1 MRFGV
6 LGPLT
11 VWAADGRT
19 VSVPELKVRA
29 LLACLLAHR
38 GRPVSADRLVA
49 ELWGERPPARPAAAL
64 QNKVWQLRRA
74 LEAAAPGARDLVVSR
89 APGYELRTA
98 PGSVDAD
105 RFGQLTARARAA
117 AEPHARAALLADAL
131 AQWRGPAFAD
141 FADEEFARRAA
152 AVLEEQ
158 RLTALEEQAETRLEL
173 GEHALVADEL
183 GDLVAAHPLRER
195 LRTARMRAL
204 YLAGRQ
210 ADALHGFTDLRQ
222 RLADELG
229 VDPGP
234 EPTAVYRAILA
245 QDAPP
250 AAVPPPATTVA
261 RPPTNIPGPGA
272 ADGLIGRDPDIA
284 ALRSD
289 LLRHRLVTLIGPG
302 GVGKT
307 QLALAVAA
315 GAAADFPGGVRL
327 VELAALP
334 PARDRRGTE
343 PAELVAGVLGVRDD
357 IAPPPRTAAG
367 PQSLTD
373 RIAQALG
380 EGPALLVLDNC
391 EHVVDSVAEL
401 VAALLA
407 AAPGLTVLATG
418 QVPLQVRGER
428 LHEVVPLTETD
439 AVALFTARARAS
451 APQIAVDGDNA
462 ATVAAIC
469 RRLDGLPLALEMAA
483 TRVRVLGVAE
493 LAARLD
499 DRFHV
504 LASGL
509 RDAPA
514 RQRTLR
520 AVIDWSWEL
529 LGERE
534 RTVLRRLAVHAC
546 GCGLDAAE
554 TLCPADGV
562 DRSEVLD
569 LLARLVDASLVV
581 VADTPDGPRYRLLE
595 SVSAY
600 ALEQL
605 RDRGELDALRV
616 AHRDYYTGFAE
627 RAEPQLRGHEQR
639 RWLRLLDTEGANLR
653 AALDSAAEAGDTDRS
668 LRLVN
673 ALTWYWRLRG
683 RYEEAARR
691 LGTALSLAGARSG
704 AAGPREHAR
713 RTAGATARLGGMKLA
728 LGGTQDPAAEYGTAL
743 ASYEGVDDPAGLA
756 WSRWYLSSHLYG
768 IADSGPGEE
777 LLMLALAGFE
787 SLGDRWGTAAALAGL
802 AFRAKL
808 RGDFTG
814 VREYGERSLALFRE
828 LGDTWGQLQSMI
840 ALQTRAEALGRYT
853 VAGRLHREGL
863 RMAEGLGLWPE
874 VSYQL
879 SGLGRI
885 ALLTGEPVRARE
897 FHERARRLSA
907 EQADVFGELYAETGL
922 ALGARREGRL
932 DAAEEHWERVLELH
946 VRMGYEPVA
955 PPLVLAELGFV
966 AEARGRVREALRL
979 QHEGLAAARA
989 TGDPRALALALEG
1002 LAGAELL
1009 SGDAARAAGLL
1020 GAAAGARESVGV
1032 PLPAGERGDVERI
1045 GAGARAVLGAVGYEE
1060 EFARGREQG
1069 PEAMAAGSGPGSG
1082 ESSGAGSGEGPG
1094 TGVRGGGPVP
1104 GGLLD
1109 PSHN

>member
-11 VWAADGRT
+11 VWTADGRA
-19 VSVPELKVRA
+19 VAVPELKVRA
-29 LLACLLAHR
+29 LLASLLAHR

-49 ELWGERPPARPAAAL
+49 DLWGERPPARPAAAL
-64 QNKVWQLRRA
+64 QNKVWQLRRT

-89 APGYELRTA
+89 PPGYELRTGPDA
-98 PGSVDAD
+98 VDAD
-105 RFGQLTARARAA
+105 CFARLTARARTAA
-117 AEPHARAALLADAL
+117 GPHARAGLLTDAL

-141 FADEEFARRAA
+141 FADEEFARPAA
-152 AVLEEQ
+152 AGLEEQ
-158 RLTALEEQAETRLEL
+158 RLTVLEEQAEARLEL

-183 GDLVAAHPLRER
+183 GDLVARHPLRER
-195 LRTARMRAL
+195 LRTAHMRAL

-210 ADALHGFTDLRQ
+210 AAALHGFTELRE
-222 RLADELG
+222 RLAEELG

-234 EPTAVYRAILA
+234 EPTALYRAILA
-245 QDAPP
+245 RDAAP
-250 AAVPPPATTVA
+250 AAVPSPPTSVA
-261 RPPTNIPGPGA
+261 RPPTNMPGPGA
-272 ADGLIGRDPDIA
+272 LAELIGRDSAVA
-284 ALRSD
+284 ALRSA
-289 LLRHRLVTLIGPG
+289 LVRHRLLTLTGPG

-315 GAAADFPGGVRL
+315 GAADGFPGGVRL

-334 PARDRRGTE
+334 PARGRRGTE
-343 PAELVAGVLGVRDD
+343 VPELVAGVLGVRDD

-373 RIAQALG
+373 RIVQALG
-380 EGPALLVLDNC
+380 DRPALLVLDNC
-391 EHVVDSVAEL
+391 EHVVDAVAEL
-401 VAALLA
+401 VTELLA
-407 AAPGLTVLATG
+407 AAPALTVLATG
-418 QVPLQVRGER
+418 QVPLQVRGEQ
-428 LHEVVPLTETD
+428 LHEVPPLAEAD
-439 AVALFTARARAS
+439 AVALFTARARAA
-451 APQIAVDGDNA
+451 APQVVTDGENA

-469 RRLDGLPLALEMAA
+469 RQLDGLPLALEMAA

-499 DRFHV
+499 DRFQV

-509 RDAPA
+509 RSAPA

-520 AVIDWSWEL
+520 AVIDWSWGL

-534 RTVLRRLAVHAC
+534 RTVLRRLSVHTG

-554 TLCPADGV
+554 TLCPAAGV
-562 DRSEVLD
+562 VRAEVLD

-581 VADTPDGPRYRLLE
+581 VADTPEGPRYRLLE
-595 SVSAY
+595 SVAAY
-600 ALEQL
+600 AAEQL
-605 RDRGELDALRV
+605 REHDEPAALRV
-616 AHRDYYTGFAE
+616 AHRDYYTEFAE
-627 RAEPQLRGHEQR
+627 RAAPHLRGHGQR
-639 RWLRLLDTEGANLR
+639 RWLRLLDAESANLR
-653 AALDSAAEAGDTDRS
+653 TALDSAERERDIDRS

-691 LGTALSLAGARSG
+691 LDTALSLAGAGSG
-704 AAGPREHAR
+704 AAGPRERAR
-713 RTAGATARLGGMKLA
+713 RTAGATARLVGMRLA
-728 LGGTQDPAAEYGTAL
+728 LGGTRDPLAEYRTAL
-743 ASYEGVDDPAGLA
+743 ALYDGVDDPAGLA
-756 WSRWYLSSHLYG
+756 WSRWYLGAQLYG
-768 IADSGPGEE
+768 IADTGPGEE
-777 LLMLALAGFE
+777 LLTQAMAGFDA
-787 SLGDRWGTAAALAGL
+787 LGDRWGTAAALAAL

-808 RGDFTG
+808 RGDFTA

-828 LGDTWGQLQSMI
+828 EDDGWGQLQAMI
-840 ALQTRAEALGRYT
+840 ALQTRAEALGEYT

-863 RMAEGLGLWPE
+863 RMAEDLGLWPE
-874 VSYQL
+874 VSCQL

-885 ALLTGEPVRARE
+885 ALLTGEPARARE

-932 DAAEEHWERVLELH
+932 DAAEEHWEKVMELH
-946 VRMGYEPVA
+946 VRMGYAPAA

-966 AEARGRVREALRL
+966 AEARGRAREALRL
-979 QHEGLAAARA
+979 QRDGLAAARA

-1009 SGDAARAAGLL
+1009 SGDAVAAAGLL

-1032 PLPAGERGDVERI
+1032 PLPVGERGDVDRI
-1045 GAGARAVLGAVGYEE
+1045 GAGARSVLGAVVYEE
-1060 EFARGREQG
+1060 EFARGRERG
-1069 PEAMAAGSGPGSG
+1069 PAAGGAASGAAD
-1082 ESSGAGSGEGPG
+1082 GAGSGEGPG
-1094 TGVRGGGPVP
+1094 SGVRGGGPVP